1 MLRISKIHII
11 PHWIIL
17 MLALAFLQ
25 TNCEFFSMQQKQR
38 TALCLAAR
46 KGNLDEVKQ
55 CIKNGAD
62 PHNAY
67 DSRWNSKGGNLLHLA
82 VQTRNGD
89 LVKYL
94 LSLGLDP
101 HKKDMMGYPP
111 VFYICTEEALA
122 AWMDSGF
129 DIDEDWGGYGTSC
142 YYELRSAFHNDILDK
157 MLKNG
162 ANINYISARDGGTVL
177 DYWHQADKLQPFW
190 FYSTKHREK
199 ENKIRYIREH
209 GGKTMEELK
218 KEGVIS
224 AAMFQQYRQSAS
236 MTSYLNEPEYDKP
249 ILKIEGEDPLYTVQ
263 ASYLYPQHGGP
274 VFVSDREAVS
284 CPTAT
289 TSTSQ

>member
-1 MLRISKIHII
+1 
-11 PHWIIL
+11 
-17 MLALAFLQ
+17 
-25 TNCEFFSMQQKQR
+25 
-38 TALCLAAR
+38 
-46 KGNLDEVKQ
+46 
-55 CIKNGAD
+55 
-62 PHNAY
+62 
-67 DSRWNSKGGNLLHLA
+67 
-82 VQTRNGD
+82 
-89 LVKYL
+89 
-94 LSLGLDP
+94 
-101 HKKDMMGYPP
+101 
-111 VFYICTEEALA
+111 
-122 AWMDSGF
+122 
-129 DIDEDWGGYGTSC
+129 
-142 YYELRSAFHNDILDK
+142 

-209 GGKTMEELK
+209 GGNTMEELK

-236 MTSYLNEPEYDKP
+236 MTSYLNKPEYDKP
-249 ILKIEGEDPLYTVQ
+249 ILKIAGEDPLYTVQ